1 MLYSYISK
9 TLPAEISEKNVMP
22 FCCNIVTF
30 MIALNL
36 VHSFMTRVYCI
47 KILGM
52 MLRVIQYLVYHARI
66 KIAHNGPP
74 AVENCG
80 KPHRTEVLL
89 KGGLDHTE
97 GVCNLQILYLGH
109 SG

>member
-9 TLPAEISEKNVMP
+9 HSLQKFWEKMSCLFVI
-22 FCCNIVTF
+22 IVTL

-36 VHSFMTRVYCI
+36 IQSFMTRVYCI

-52 MLRVIQYLVYHARI
+52 MLRVIQYIVYHARI

-74 AVENCG
+74 AVENYG

-97 GVCNLQILYLGH
+97 EVCNLQILYLGH
-109 SG
+109 SS